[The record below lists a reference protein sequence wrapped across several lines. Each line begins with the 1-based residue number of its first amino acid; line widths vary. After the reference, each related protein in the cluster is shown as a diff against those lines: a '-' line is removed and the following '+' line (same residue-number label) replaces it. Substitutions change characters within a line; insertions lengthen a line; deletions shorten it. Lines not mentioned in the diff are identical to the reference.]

1 MPAAPQKKKSV
12 SVIERR
18 LKSGQVFTA
27 GSRNIPL
34 VEPSRWTLRIANSQV
49 RDGHLHDLIGDK
61 GWEFADKA
69 DLAVDP
75 IEVGFRELDGRL
87 VRGDKGQ
94 EVLLKM
100 AKKDYQAV
108 VTMKDQ
114 ENRKNTFSDKA
125 IKQTIINAASKDL
138 GDQGASTLD
147 GALKSVH
154 VTDSRERVSLED

>member
-1 MPAAPQKKKSV
+1 MPAAPQKKKAV
-12 SVIERR
+12 TVIERR

-34 VEPSRWTLRIANSQV
+34 VEPTRWTLRIANAQV
-49 RDGHLHDLIGDK
+49 RDGHLHDLIGEK
-61 GWEFADKA
+61 GWEFAEVA

-75 IEVGFRELDGRL
+75 IEVGFREQDGRL
-87 VRGDKGQ
+87 VRGEKGQ
-94 EVLLKM
+94 DVLLKM
-100 AKKDYQAV
+100 AKKDYAAV
-108 VTMKDQ
+108 VKMKDRD
-114 ENRKNTFSDKA
+114 NHTNTFTDKA

-147 GALKSVH
+147 GALKSVQ